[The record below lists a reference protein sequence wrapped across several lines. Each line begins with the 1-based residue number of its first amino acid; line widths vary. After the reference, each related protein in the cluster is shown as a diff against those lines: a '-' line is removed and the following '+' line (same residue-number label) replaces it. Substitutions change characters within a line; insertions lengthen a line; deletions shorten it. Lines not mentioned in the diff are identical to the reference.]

1 MGRTRTVLVLLAVAA
16 LLLAP
21 SLVLGTVI
29 SHNSPHNLN
38 WAAQFAEQ
46 FRAGVLYP
54 RWMPYSYDGLG
65 GPAFY
70 FYSPLP
76 FWVDG
81 LVGVIT
87 FNTLPV
93 SYRLALTSLLLSWA
107 SGLTMHAWLRYE
119 APNARTALLGAI
131 AYMAAPYHLYDH
143 YIRGGIAEFS
153 AYAVLPLVILAI
165 RLVADRRQTG
175 ILLLG
180 LAYAV
185 LVFSHLPT
193 ALLVS
198 ATIVPAYV
206 LFRTWCHDDRFGA
219 IGFVTRCAC
228 AGALG
233 LGIAATYLLP
243 VLLLQN
249 WISADELWGPAFQV
263 ENWFV
268 LRPGRWFE
276 PWDMELIS
284 WLTAAYTVLAGA
296 LCITLLRMPGGD
308 ARRHELGFWIVAC
321 FVVLALLAG
330 LVPWFWQLPEMAKVQ
345 FPWRLMVVV
354 EFAAVTAFCLTAAAE
369 RPRAASLVAAAA
381 ILFATPAL
389 VMMTRSVV
397 VRIFVTWNDLGPPPH
412 DVREYM
418 PARFPQWPGPGLADR
433 GLEPL
438 KGMPEISCM
447 PVARICRAEN
457 ERFGAMR
464 IEIESDVPTKV
475 SLRRFFFPSWRIGE
489 AIAAEPTD
497 PLRLVSFVA
506 PVGRSD
512 LRLHHVALPVDR
524 SGWAIS
530 GLSLI
535 LLMTWSTFGWRVRRP

>member
-1 MGRTRTVLVLLAVAA
+1 MGRPRTALVLLAVAA

-38 WAAQFAEQ
+38 WAAQFADQ

-54 RWMPYSYDGLG
+54 RWMPDSYDGLG

-76 FWVDG
+76 FWADG
-81 LVGVIT
+81 LVSVIT
-87 FNTLPV
+87 FDTLPV

-119 APNARTALLGAI
+119 APNARTSLLGAI
-131 AYMAAPYHLYDH
+131 VYMAAPYHLYDH
-143 YIRGGIAEFS
+143 YIRGGISEFS

-165 RLVADRRQTG
+165 RLVADRRQAG
-175 ILLLG
+175 VLLLG
-180 LAYAV
+180 LAYGA

-198 ATIVPAYV
+198 VTIVPAYV
-206 LFRTWCHDDRFGA
+206 LFRAWCHDDRLGA
-219 IGFVTRCAC
+219 LGFLMRCVC

-233 LGIAATYLLP
+233 LGIAAIYLMP

-249 WISADELWGPAFQV
+249 WISVDELWGPTFQV

-296 LCITLLRMPGGD
+296 LCIILLRIPAGD
-308 ARRHELGFWIVAC
+308 TRRHELGFWIAAC

-345 FPWRLMVVV
+345 FPWRLMVAV
-354 EFAAVTAFCLTAAAE
+354 EFAAVTAFCLTVAAE
-369 RPRAASLVAAAA
+369 RQRAVSLVIAAA
-381 ILFATPAL
+381 ILLATPAL
-389 VMMTRSVV
+389 VMMTRSVA

-418 PARFPQWPGPGLADR
+418 PAGFPQWPGPGEADR

-438 KGMPEISCM
+438 KGIPAISCM

-464 IEIESDVPTKV
+464 IELESDVPTEV
-475 SLRRFFFPSWRIGE
+475 SLRRFFFPAWRIDE
-489 AIAAEPTD
+489 TITILPSD

-506 PVGRSD
+506 PAGRSD
-512 LRLHHVALPVDR
+512 LRLHRVALPVDR
-524 SGWAIS
+524 WGWAIS
-530 GLSLI
+530 GLSLV
-535 LLMTWSTFGWRVRRP
+535 LLMTWSTFGWRVKRP